1 MTEAGNT
8 QVLFFQHI
16 KSLLPSHV
24 SMVDEIADIL
34 EISNDSAYRRIRG
47 EKPIS
52 IEEMQKLAGRYR
64 ISLDQFMHLESD
76 SFIFSGNLTS
86 AESFNFED
94 WLQSV
99 LKQMQFMNSFKK
111 KHLYILTKDI
121 PFFEL
126 HQLPELGA
134 FKFFFWKKSILH
146 YEEMKGAK
154 FTVNDLNPAHA
165 QMGKKII
172 EVYNQIS
179 STEIWNIESI
189 NTTIRQIEFYREANV
204 FGSAEDVQCLYNKIN
219 ELLDHLEKQ
228 AELGVKF
235 SINQQPLSNAG
246 SYTMLV
252 NEVILG
258 DNTFHAI
265 LDDKKVTYL
274 NHSVINFI
282 MTQDE
287 TFTNY
292 MQGALEN
299 LMKKSM
305 QISVLAEKQRTRFF
319 NRLRDKIRLS
329 ARL

>member
-1 MTEAGNT
+1 MEAPST
-8 QVLFFQHI
+8 QVLFFQHL

-24 SMVDEIADIL
+24 AMVDEVADL
-34 EISNDSAYRRIRG
+34 LKISNDSAYRRIRG
-47 EKPIS
+47 EKPVS
-52 IEEMQKLAGRYR
+52 IDELHAIAVKYK

-86 AESFNFED
+86 AENFNFED
-94 WLQSV
+94 WLGSV
-99 LKQMQFMNSFKK
+99 LKQMQYMNSFKK

-154 FTVNDLNPAHA
+154 FSLENIDPIHA
-165 QMGKKII
+165 GMGRKII

-189 NTTIRQIEFYREANV
+189 NTTIRQIEFYREANI
-204 FGSAEDVQCLYNKIN
+204 FKSADDVQHLYNKIN
-219 ELLDHLEKQ
+219 ELLDHLEHQ

-235 SINQQPLSNAG
+235 AIGQQPLSNAG

-258 DNTFHAI
+258 DNTFHAV

-292 MQGALEN
+292 MHGALEN